1 MKEISDNSSAPAL
14 LPNEAMEEHPAE
26 SRVTISDDSIPD
38 ALARVLSSRTFQG
51 AKAHKRFL
59 QYVVEHV
66 IGGNSHEVKEY
77 TLGVHVFNRGATFD
91 PRLDPI
97 VRVEARKLRSRLT
110 KYYETEGG
118 RDRIRIE
125 LPAGGYVP
133 AFRGGYSA
141 TFSSR
146 REEQADR
153 HDISDAAE
161 AGESTAPVKTEML
174 SPPGPSLQLKRPA
187 KRVTSWAFMNDH
199 WGRARLLIGLLL
211 LASATIYAGRV
222 VLRTR
227 GASAL
232 SPSIAVLP
240 FQNLGDLKDE
250 SFSDGL
256 TDELIDSLGR
266 VRGLQVVARTSAF
279 QFRTRTLD
287 IRDIGKKL
295 NVRTVLEGSV
305 RIYGKRLRITAEL
318 DDTTNGYSV
327 WSNSYER
334 DFEDAL
340 FIQRDISQAIVA
352 TLEEKL
358 GKVGP
363 PKKLSFSPA
372 KATPVN
378 VQAYQDYLR
387 GVYFWN
393 KQTTDSIETAKN
405 YFEHAIA
412 LDPGRAPNY
421 TGLVRCYINL
431 PSFTQMRARDV
442 VPKIRELALKALD
455 LDNSLP
461 EAHTDLAYAYFL
473 EYDWAGAEQE
483 FKKGLELGP
492 GDAIA
497 HRSYSLY
504 LINAGRLEQGLSE
517 SRVAQ
522 QLDPVSPSM
531 PVGTARA
538 LYLMRRYDKAIEE
551 YKKALA
557 LDPQFSYAH
566 LGLGTIYIQQR
577 KYPEAVAELQLAQ
590 ERVGH
595 NPFPLSELARMYPMI
610 GRATEAR
617 AILRGFLEQSAA
629 GSFSAKPIAKIYLA
643 LGDTDQAFAW
653 LDQAVGARDV
663 YLYLKSDPI
672 WDPLRSDPRF
682 YRVLQ
687 AARLTTFP

>member
-1 MKEISDNSSAPAL
+1 MKELFDNGRAHAL
-14 LPNEAMEEHPAE
+14 LPDEGMRE
-26 SRVTISDDSIPD
+26 RVSISDDSIRD
-38 ALARVLSSRTFQG
+38 ELGRVLASHTFQG
-51 AKAHKRFL
+51 ANAHKRFL
-59 QYVVEHV
+59 QYAVEQA
-66 IGGNSHEVKEY
+66 IAGNSHEVKEY

-110 KYYETEGG
+110 KYYETEGEQ
-118 RDRIRIE
+118 DRLRIE

-133 AFRGGYSA
+133 AFRVGYSA
-141 TFSSR
+141 TLSAR
-146 REEQADR
+146 AQEGADS
-153 HDISDAAE
+153 HDPSHDDAGPAE
-161 AGESTAPVKTEML
+161 SNRAVKTEIL
-174 SPPGPSLQLKRPA
+174 SAAEPLPELERPA
-187 KRVTSWAFMNDH
+187 LGVMSWSFFNRH
-199 WGRARLLIGLLL
+199 WRRARLLIALLV
-211 LASATIYAGRV
+211 LASAAIYARRSI
-222 VLRTR
+222 LRSH
-227 GASAL
+227 GL
-232 SPSIAVLP
+232 SEPTPSIAVLP
-240 FQNLGDLKDE
+240 FQNLGDVKDE

-279 QFRTRTLD
+279 QFRSRTLD
-287 IRDIGKKL
+287 IREIGKKL

-318 DDTTNGYSV
+318 DDTANGYSV

-358 GKVGP
+358 GRVGG
-363 PKKLSFSPA
+363 PKEISFSPA
-372 KATPVN
+372 KASPVN

-393 KQTTDSIETAKN
+393 KQTTDSIETAKS

-412 LDPGRAPNY
+412 LDPGQAPAY
-421 TGLVRCYINL
+421 TALARCYANL

-455 LDNSLP
+455 LDNSSP
-461 EAHTDLAYAYFL
+461 EAHIDLAYVHYL
-473 EYDWAGAEQE
+473 EYDWAGAEAE

-492 GDAIA
+492 GDAMA
-497 HRSYSLY
+497 HRWYSNY
-504 LINAGRLEQGLSE
+504 LMNAGRLEEGLAE
-517 SRVAQ
+517 SRTAQ

-531 PVGTARA
+531 PEGTARA
-538 LYLMRRYDKAIEE
+538 LYLMRRYDEAIEE
-551 YKKALA
+551 YKKAMA
-557 LDPQFSYAH
+557 FDPQFSYAH
-566 LGLGTIYIQQR
+566 LGLGTVYIQQH
-577 KYPEAVAELQLAQ
+577 KYPEAIAELRLAQ
-590 ERVGH
+590 ERLGH
-595 NPFPLSELARMYPMI
+595 NPFPLSELARMYPVV
-610 GRATEAR
+610 GRAPEAR

-643 LGDTDQAFAW
+643 LGDTEQALAW
-653 LDQAVGARDV
+653 LEKAVSARDV

-672 WDPLRSDPRF
+672 WDPLRADPRF
-682 YRVLQ
+682 NRLLQ
-687 AARLTTFP
+687 AARLTTSP